1 MGAGDAILL
10 HACCGPCASACTLRL
25 AGEGR
30 RTAVYFANS
39 NIDTEEEFELRRAS
53 AQRLAEADGL
63 EFFSAPYDHADWLAK
78 VARGFESEPEKGA
91 RCARCFRY
99 NLRQAAQFAAAHG
112 FSSFTTSLSVSPHKP
127 SKAVFAAG
135 REAGGAAFAEYDFK
149 KRGGFLVSLRR
160 SRELGLY
167 RQSYCGCEFSRR
179 REPK

>member
-91 RCARCFRY
+91 VEPLSSPSVRLSPIFSTDALFPAPSCVEKKIISETRRRLKNFCTAE
-99 NLRQAAQFAAAHG
+99 NMME
-112 FSSFTTSLSVSPHKP
+112 SSFI
-127 SKAVFAAG
+127 FI
-135 REAGGAAFAEYDFK
+135 
-149 KRGGFLVSLRR
+149 
-160 SRELGLY
+160 
-167 RQSYCGCEFSRR
+167 
-179 REPK
+179 